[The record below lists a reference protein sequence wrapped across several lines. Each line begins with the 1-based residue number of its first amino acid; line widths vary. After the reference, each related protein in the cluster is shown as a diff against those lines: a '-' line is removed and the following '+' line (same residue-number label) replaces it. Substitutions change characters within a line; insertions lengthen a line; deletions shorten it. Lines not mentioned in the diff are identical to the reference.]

1 MGFKIGNLPML
12 DLGYQGENKART
24 IEIDMTAWL
33 EEFPGAKVGMM
44 VRRPGEATLYPADL
58 KHDGNIIR
66 WGIKSGDVAIAGE
79 GEAQIILTNE
89 EGVQLRSRVVK
100 TKITVSLSGTEV
112 EAPPPQTNWVGEV
125 LQAADKAEDAVGH
138 MPVIGENG
146 NWFAWNADKTSYE
159 DTGNP
164 SQGETGKDGKAA
176 TVQVG
181 TVTTLPAGSSATVTN
196 SGTETEAVLNFGIP
210 RGEAGTGGGGGTSG
224 NITPAMIGA
233 APANHASEG
242 SKYGMATADLFG
254 HVKAAWIDKLLFLGR
269 EADGQDPDL
278 FYDSEGNLIGDGVD
292 AEEHLRG
299 IVPSMWLMTVYST
312 VANMELEDL
321 NTQLLSMG
329 KALNQLKI
337 HVKELDDEIAALK
350 GV

>member
-100 TKITVSLSGTEV
+100 TKITVSMSGTEV
-112 EAPPPQTNWVGEV
+112 EAPPPQTNWVQEV
-125 LQAADKAEDAVGH
+125 LNARDEAVEAAERAESA
-138 MPVIGENG
+138 
-146 NWFAWNADKTSYE
+146 
-159 DTGNP
+159 
-164 SQGETGKDGKAA
+164 
-176 TVQVG
+176 
-181 TVTTLPAGSSATVTN
+181 AGSGS
-196 SGTETEAVLNFGIP
+196 
-210 RGEAGTGGGGGTSG
+210 GGGTSG

-233 APANHASEG
+233 APANHASED

-254 HVKAAWIDKLLFLGR
+254 HVKAAWIDKMLSLGR
-269 EADGQDPDL
+269 EAGGQDPDL
-278 FYDSEGNLIGDGVD
+278 FYDSDGNLIGDAEA

-299 IVPSMWLMTVYST
+299 IVPSMWMMTVYST
-312 VANMELEDL
+312 VINTELEYL
-321 NTQLLSMG
+321 EECFFAVNETVYQLKKRV
-329 KALNQLKI
+329 KAL
-337 HVKELDDEIAALK
+337 EDEIDALK